1 MRILI
6 NTHRALSVQILI
18 CVAAALIVLG
28 WISPDLQAGVY
39 QITYTAED
47 LMAGANF
54 PVENRQPELIST
66 ATGTSIFF
74 GPADG
79 PPDRWQKLM
88 ELPLFP
94 AGTLLPG
101 ETYFISIV
109 INHTWILNADDGPD
123 WDPNFMIGDGVN
135 LVGVATLDQG
145 SVDLAWCP
153 EFEVE
158 KEDLPYFPPNGNSHQ
173 WVSYQGITSGCP
185 QLNVPYEVS
194 LEWEF
199 NGADHQTY
207 MSVDNPC
214 GTGDVMSPVA
224 LNPAGPLTFVYVS
237 DNQFNEQYQIN
248 SVTVTVES
256 EGLTCNCGNPG
267 FFDPPMDQ
275 DVIVKKG
282 NRVIPLKFTLCD
294 DEGYEVTDIDLA
306 SQPMAQVVFIGPPDG
321 EIVEDELTTVGHGD
335 DGNLFEW
342 VSGHWQLNLQ
352 TKMFE
357 ASGIYEISVVS
368 TDPSYMIAPTCSVR
382 FIIE

>member
-1 MRILI
+1 MKILF
-6 NTHRALSVQILI
+6 THRVRSVQTFT
-18 CVAAALIVLG
+18 CVAGALIVLG
-28 WISPDLQAGVY
+28 WVSADLQAGVY

-47 LMAGANF
+47 LMAEANF
-54 PVENRQPELIST
+54 PVDNRKPELITT
-66 ATGTSIFF
+66 ATGTAIFF

-79 PPDRWQKLM
+79 PPERWQKLM

-94 AGTLLPG
+94 AGTLLPE
-101 ETYFISIV
+101 ETYYISIT
-109 INHTWILNADDGPD
+109 INHTWILNSDGGPD

-135 LVGVATLDQG
+135 LVGVATLDQNEIH
-145 SVDLAWCP
+145 LAWCQ

-158 KEDLPYFPPNGNSHQ
+158 VEDEPYWPPNGNSHQ

-185 QLNVPYEVS
+185 QLYNPYNVS

-199 NGADHQTY
+199 NGEDHQTY
-207 MSVDNPC
+207 MSVADPC
-214 GTGDVMSPVA
+214 GSGTVTSPVA

-267 FFDPPMDQ
+267 FFDPPMEE

-294 DEGYEVTDIDLA
+294 DEGYEVTDIDIA
-306 SQPMAQVVFIGPPDG
+306 SPPMAQVIYIGSPPQDFS
-321 EIVEDELTTVGHGD
+321 EVELTTVGHGD
-335 DGNLFEW
+335 EGNTFEW

-352 TKMFE
+352 TKMFTQP
-357 ASGIYEISVVS
+357 GIYEISVVS